1 MIYKITHTD
10 CTAKLFDGWDE
21 TLIWSCLQ
29 GVMGAVYGD
38 DPVQPSSVIAVIG
51 DFTFFAGKPS
61 RKLAEFRPAGSKSD
75 FRILVPAG
83 DDWKDLLLKVCNA
96 CADTHARLIWR
107 YALKKEPDVFD
118 IPSLT
123 QALSH
128 LSPAYEQ
135 RLIDKALYEQCKS
148 ESWSCDLVSQ
158 FPTWED
164 FQNLGL
170 GVVILK
176 DGIIVSGASSYS
188 RYLSGIEI
196 EVDTREDFRRKG
208 LAYLCSARLI
218 LECQKR
224 GLYPSWDAHNLECVA
239 LAEKLGYHFSHPYEA
254 IEVTASV

>member
-1 MIYKITHTD
+1 MIYKITNTNY
-10 CTAKLFDGWDE
+10 TADLFDGWEE

-38 DPVQPSSVIAVIG
+38 DPVHPNSAAAVIG
-51 DFTFFAGKPS
+51 DFTFFAGAPL
-61 RKLAEFRPAGSKSD
+61 RELAEFSPASCKTD
-75 FRILVPAG
+75 FRILVPDG
-83 DDWKDLLLKVCNA
+83 DEWKALLMK
-96 CADTHARLIWR
+96 TYGPQARLIWR

-118 IPSLT
+118 ISSLT
-123 QALSH
+123 QAVSQ
-128 LSPAYEQ
+128 LSPAYVL

-148 ESWSCDLVSQ
+148 ESWSSDLVAQ
-158 FPTWED
+158 FPTWES
-164 FQNLGL
+164 FKALGL

-176 DGIIVSGASSYS
+176 DGVIVSGASSYG

-224 GLYPSWDAHNLECVA
+224 GLYPSWDAHNMESVA

>member
-10 CTAKLFDGWDE
+10 CAAKLFDGWEE

-38 DPVQPSSVIAVIG
+38 DPVHPNSAAAVIG
-51 DFTFFAGKPS
+51 DFTFFAGAPL
-61 RKLAEFRPAGSKSD
+61 RELAEFSPASCKTD
-75 FRILVPAG
+75 FRILVPDG
-83 DDWKDLLLKVCNA
+83 DEWKALLMK
-96 CADTHARLIWR
+96 TYGSQARLIWR

-118 IPSLT
+118 ISSLT
-123 QALSH
+123 RAVSQ
-128 LSPAYEQ
+128 LSPAYVL

-148 ESWSCDLVSQ
+148 ESWSSDLVSQ
-158 FPTWED
+158 FPTWES
-164 FQNLGL
+164 FKALGL

-176 DGIIVSGASSYS
+176 DGIIGSGASSYG

-224 GLYPSWDAHNLECVA
+224 GLYPSWDAHNMESVA